1 MIIWGSRTSRKHIL
15 TTNFPC
21 SRCHNPAAQHLYLLV
36 TRFTLFFIPLF
47 PLSKKRVLECTF
59 CGAQSLLSKEQADE
73 LQNSQSAAQGG
84 PAGQQQFGQAGQ
96 PGRDQQYAQQGQQG
110 QAQQY
115 GQPSAPSAA
124 SAPQQGQAYGQ
135 QQYGQPNGQPQ
146 HGQQY
151 GQPQQYGQQGEQR
164 QPTPGI
170 SYGAQPGPY
179 QQG

>member
-21 SRCHNPAAQHLYLLV
+21 SRCHNPAAQQLYLLV

-59 CGAQSLLSKEQADE
+59 CGAQSLLSKEQAEE
-73 LQNSQSAAQGG
+73 LQNSQAAAQGV
-84 PAGQQQFGQAGQ
+84 PAGPQQFDQAGQ
-96 PGRDQQYAQQGQQG
+96 PGEAQQYAQQGKP
-110 QAQQY
+110 QQY
-115 GQPSAPSAA
+115 GQPSAPSAQ
-124 SAPQQGQAYGQ
+124 SAPQQGQG
-135 QQYGQPNGQPQ
+135 
-146 HGQQY
+146 Y
-151 GQPQQYGQQGEQR
+151 GQPQQYGQQGQR

-179 QQG
+179 QQN